1 MPVEMPLI
9 LAPGDHKLVAHLDG
23 KRDAEKA
30 LHVASGDDSKAE
42 LALVDAPV
50 EKPKVIERVIE
61 RPAPVVVAPAFPHK
75 TFEIGAGFGT
85 NLKLVSTTGAPSV
98 GIGIA
103 VGSRLQFGVDAV
115 LVAYAVMPSVRVRLA
130 GDQVSVHLVG
140 AVPINFTDNSMSS
153 TFVAGA
159 AGLAVRIRATPAL
172 ALTLESLA
180 SFAAAP
186 HGTTFPAFVGGE
198 LWF

>member
-1 MPVEMPLI
+1 VIDASSTPGTVV
-9 LAPGDHKLVAHLDG
+9 LARVSAPDV
-23 KRDAEKA
+23 RDRRR
-30 LHVASGDDSKAE
+30 VRQN
-42 LALVDAPV
+42 LAV
-50 EKPKVIERVIE
+50 
-61 RPAPVVVAPAFPHK
+61 
-75 TFEIGAGFGT
+75 G
-85 NLKLVSTTGAPSV
+85 TTGAPSV
-98 GIGIA
+98 GFGVAI
-103 VGSRLQFGVDAV
+103 GSRLELRADVV
-115 LVAYAVMPSVRVRLA
+115 LVAYAVMPSVRVRVA
-130 GDQVSVHLVG
+130 GDQVSLHLVG

-198 LWF
+198 LWV